1 MIPRTDIAGIRSV
14 AAPEAIKPITLVGDA
29 RQEVFQRL
37 ERIALGT
44 FFRGE
49 VLSHLQDGSFVVKVA
64 DAAVRMNLPT
74 GANVG
79 DTLDLT
85 LTAKQPRLTFLLG
98 APPPDNTTSLSNAG
112 RLIDRILH
120 AAQNEGAPRAIVGKA
135 PLASSADVKPQ
146 QLAGAMKNAV
156 TFSGVFYESHV
167 EQWASGDRPLAT
179 LMYEPQAKN
188 NDPQRIFSALRAA
201 LVHTGSAAPTIDM
214 PEAQAAH
221 LMKLAESL
229 LGKPEAARA
238 LATLPQTAT
247 PADTNP
253 LPAPSAMPMNTSGDQ
268 PSAAPPANPTATDSG
283 GPAENALLP
292 NALPPTSPE
301 VKTPNDANG
310 EVRQE
315 AMNGES
321 VRMINL
327 QLATLEQQR
336 VAWQGELWPGQAIE
350 WEISEDTPHGSKAE
364 EEKRI
369 WRSVVRFELPVLGV
383 VSATIQLADGRVQVQ
398 VKTAREDSAKLLRM
412 HGDAFSAALDSAGSP
427 LEQLAIKSEDLP

>member
-14 AAPEAIKPITLVGDA
+14 AAPEAIRPITLVGDA

-64 DAAVRMNLPT
+64 DAAVRLKLPT
-74 GANVG
+74 GTNVG

-98 APPPDNTTSLSNAG
+98 TPRPDNTTSLSNAG

-135 PLASSADVKPQ
+135 PLASSPDVEPQ

-156 TFSGVFYESHV
+156 AFSGVFYESHV
-167 EQWASGDRPLAT
+167 EQWASGERPLAA
-179 LMYEPQAKN
+179 LMHEPQAKN

-201 LVHTGSAAPTIDM
+201 LVHTGSAAPTIDL

-221 LMKLAESL
+221 LMTLAESL

-238 LATLPQTAT
+238 LATLAQTAT
-247 PADTNP
+247 PADANP
-253 LPAPSAMPMNTSGDQ
+253 LPAPSAMPMKTTGDQ
-268 PSAAPPANPTATDSG
+268 SAAAPPANPMATDSG
-283 GPAENALLP
+283 TPAENALL
-292 NALPPTSPE
+292 PTSPE

-315 AMNGES
+315 TMSGDS

-350 WEISEDTPHGSKAE
+350 WEISEDTPHGSEAE
-364 EEKRI
+364 AEKRI
-369 WRSVVRFELPVLGV
+369 WRSVVRFELPMLGV

-398 VKTAREDSAKLLRM
+398 VKTAREDSATLLRM

-427 LEQLAIKSEDLP
+427 LEHLAIKSGGLP